1 MKMSWKLMVD
11 DFIYH
16 FPISIYVEVVE
27 YVIIKY
33 SYVISTFW
41 NAFDPPSA
49 KQKLLSLL
57 DMWNLVVKKL
67 IGHVSKVSWLTIE
80 SMPISFSFPMYLYKR
95 VKKEKKWNKGVCE
108 FSELQNRCERISEF
122 ESSSL
127 YCRESLKILRDF
139 RGCKMVHSYWIFRGD
154 LDPWM

>member
-16 FPISIYVEVVE
+16 FPVSIYVEVVE

-57 DMWNLVVKKL
+57 DMWNLVVQKL

-95 VKKEKKWNKGVCE
+95 VKKEKKTI
-108 FSELQNRCERISEF
+108 QRCVWLFWIIEHVWE
-122 ESSSL
+122 
-127 YCRESLKILRDF
+127 DF
-139 RGCKMVHSYWIFRGD
+139 RVWIFFIV
-154 LDPWM
+154 L